1 MGRHRGL
8 PLRQPMSIPANIKG
22 HELTT
27 PICSINELALQL
39 GIQHLAGLLFGYTH
53 AKTYPDN
60 TRPQRRPISM
70 LKQSVQD
77 AINEQIKNEF
87 YSAYIYLSVSA
98 YFDTINLMGFSNWMR
113 MQSREEVSH
122 GMKLFDFIIDRG
134 GRVAL
139 QAIDKPPVE
148 FKSPLDVMQQALDHE
163 RRVTGMIERLYEL
176 AGKE

>member
-1 MGRHRGL
+1 
-8 PLRQPMSIPANIKG
+8 
-22 HELTT
+22 
-27 PICSINELALQL
+27 
-39 GIQHLAGLLFGYTH
+39 
-53 AKTYPDN
+53 
-60 TRPQRRPISM
+60 M

-176 AGKE
+176 AGKENDYATQAELQWFITEQVEEEKNATTILEQLKMIGDNRSALLMLDMDLGKRGAAGPEA